1 MYQEFTVTS
10 VDINKATKHI
20 SVGFS
25 NDVDPDSI
33 TPKSLYISARDNC
46 AVVKTI

>member
-1 MYQEFTVTS
+1 MYQEFAVTS

-33 TPKSLYISARDNC
+33 TLNTLYI
-46 AVVKTI
+46 